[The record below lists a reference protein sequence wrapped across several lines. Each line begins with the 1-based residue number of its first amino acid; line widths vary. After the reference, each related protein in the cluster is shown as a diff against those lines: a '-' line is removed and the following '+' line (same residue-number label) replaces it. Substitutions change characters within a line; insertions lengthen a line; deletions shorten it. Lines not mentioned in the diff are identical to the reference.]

1 MTKEEFYKEADP
13 ASSGPL
19 EGIVVIEACTTY
31 AGPVAAAELAD
42 LGAEVIKC
50 ELPGSGDICR
60 AFAPHVPN
68 APELDRSAA
77 FLSINRNKKAITLN
91 FHHPQGQEIFRQLA
105 RRADIILENF
115 RPGTM
120 DSWHLGYADIRKV
133 KPDIVYVSISC
144 LGQWGPL
151 SYKVGYDID
160 AQAMGGIMFITGQPD
175 GPPTKTGNAIA
186 DYLTGIKAAQAAL
199 AALVRRQRT
208 GEGQRVDIAMVDC
221 VLSVTEGGI
230 MQAATCGQVW
240 QRNGNRHPA
249 VAPVNTFACTDG
261 YVMLGVVHDKQW
273 QKFCKIVGRE
283 DLITD
288 LRTATVAA
296 RKAHEPLVEQV
307 VEEWAKRHSVQEVVA
322 QLNAEGIPASPIL
335 SFGDII
341 QEGHFRVRD
350 MVCEVE
356 HPTAGK
362 LAHYGIAPKFS
373 RTPARVRTP
382 APLLGQDNAEV
393 YGKWLGCN
401 EEEMERLHREG
412 VI

>member
-13 ASSGPL
+13 ALSGPL
-19 EGIVVIEACTTY
+19 EGIIVIEACTTY

-42 LGAEVIKC
+42 MGAEVIKC

-60 AFAPHVPN
+60 AFTPHVPH
-68 APELDRSAA
+68 APELDRGVA

-91 FHHPQGQEIFRQLA
+91 FHNAQGQEIFRRLA
-105 RRADIILENF
+105 RRADIVLENF

-120 DSWHLGYADIRKV
+120 DSWHLGYADIKKV

-160 AQAMGGIMFITGQPD
+160 AQAMGGIMSITGQSD

-186 DYLTGIKAAQAAL
+186 DYLSGIKAAQAAL

-230 MQAATCGQVW
+230 MQAANCGEVW

-261 YVMLGVVHDKQW
+261 YVMLGVVHNKQW
-273 QKFCKIVGRE
+273 EKFCKIVGRE
-283 DLITD
+283 DLIND
-288 LRTATVAA
+288 PRTESVAA
-296 RKAHEPLVEQV
+296 RKANEALVEQV
-307 VEEWAKRHSVQEVVA
+307 AEEWAKKHPVQEVVTK
-322 QLNAEGIPASPIL
+322 LNAEGIPASPIFN
-335 SFGDII
+335 FGDII
-341 QEGHFRVRD
+341 QEKHFQERD
-350 MVCEVE
+350 MVCEVA

-373 RTPARVRTP
+373 HTPAQVRTP

-393 YGKWLGCN
+393 YRKRLGYS
-401 EEEMERLHREG
+401 EAELADLQREG